1 MGTYCRIHGPPK
13 TQGGLLT
20 ASASRVPHSAHP
32 LEAWNG
38 TCAGYVCA
46 CASARLTPEI
56 AVAAS
61 SSLFLLSPRDSGPPW
76 AQSLSGEG
84 RQQPRMWGRPSPLPL
99 LCLSLAALSSQLG
112 SGARGEEGNLCE
124 GQHGPWT
131 TCWPL
136 PKGFSPPCAPRS
148 DTEAREPQVASGAPG
163 GLGQVRSLQTPL
175 PHLQEDRTGRF
186 RAAAGAPPPSLTAS
200 LEAARTT
207 PVHVGWCLT
216 SRAWTA
222 VWATA
227 IFRSLNLLLEGL
239 GSGVQDFLKTFFHLF
254 I

>member
-32 LEAWNG
+32 LEAWDDG

-136 PKGFSPPCAPRS
+136 PKGSSPPCAPRS
-148 DTEAREPQVASGAPG
+148 DTEAREPQVASGKSVLCRPRFPTCRRT
-163 GLGQVRSLQTPL
+163 GLAGSERQQV
-175 PHLQEDRTGRF
+175 PHLHPSQPHSRLPGPLLSTWDGASHPGRGPLCGQQPF
-186 RAAAGAPPPSLTAS
+186 S
-200 LEAARTT
+200 EA
-207 PVHVGWCLT
+207 
-216 SRAWTA
+216 
-222 VWATA
+222 
-227 IFRSLNLLLEGL
+227 
-239 GSGVQDFLKTFFHLF
+239 
-254 I
+254 